1 MSYSHL
7 PCTLGQLLWL
17 CSYVRVQKN
26 KSGRLVSDDT
36 NIAGTS
42 AEHRQSTRRRR
53 PPEDFSVKQ
62 LFSTLRQIGLA
73 LFTFAVIAWLI
84 WRGAQAMEYNWQWYR
99 IEPFFYR
106 IVDGEFIWGPLYH
119 GLIVTLQLAGISG
132 LLAVII
138 GFITAFARLSNS
150 LAGSMIATA
159 YLEAIRNT
167 PLIVQLFLFY
177 FVLAPIFGIDRFWA
191 GVLCLSFFEGSF
203 AAEIIR
209 GGIQGVD
216 RGQYEAGDAIGLT
229 AFDKYRYIIIPQS
242 MSLIL
247 PPLTGLLIS
256 LIKHSAIVSVIA
268 VSELTTT
275 GLNLISDTFMAFEIW
290 FIVAG
295 IYLALTIT
303 LSIGVGQLEKKMKVV
318 RR

>member
-1 MSYSHL
+1 MSEDTTNSSSAPAIH
-7 PCTLGQLLWL
+7 
-17 CSYVRVQKN
+17 
-26 KSGRLVSDDT
+26 DDD
-36 NIAGTS
+36 
-42 AEHRQSTRRRR
+42 RRRR
-53 PPEDFSVKQ
+53 PP
-62 LFSTLRQIGLA
+62 A
-73 LFTFAVIAWLI
+73 LFDLIGKMRILREIGFAILTFAVIGWLI

-99 IEPFFYR
+99 VEPFFYR
-106 IVDGEFIWGPLYH
+106 VIDGEFIWGPLYH
-119 GLIVTLQLAGISG
+119 GLIVTLQLASVSG
-132 LLAVII
+132 VLAVTI
-138 GFITAFARLSNS
+138 GFVTAIARMSNS
-150 LAGSMIATA
+150 RAGSMIATG

-177 FVLAPIFGIDRFWA
+177 FVLAPILGIDRFWA
-191 GVLCLSFFEGSF
+191 GVLCLAFFEGSF

-216 RGQYEAGDAIGLT
+216 RGQFEASDAIGLT
-229 AFDKYRYIIIPQS
+229 TFNKYLYIVIPQS
-242 MSLIL
+242 MPLIL

-275 GLNLISDTFMAFEIW
+275 GLNLIADTFMAFEIW

-303 LSIGVGQLEKKMKVV
+303 LSIGVGQLERKMSVK

>member
-1 MSYSHL
+1 MSE
-7 PCTLGQLLWL
+7 
-17 CSYVRVQKN
+17 
-26 KSGRLVSDDT
+26 DT
-36 NIAGTS
+36 TNSTS
-42 AEHRQSTRRRR
+42 APTIHTDNRRRR
-53 PPEDFSVKQ
+53 PPAEFDLTGK
-62 LFSTLRQIGLA
+62 LRILREVGFAIL
-73 LFTFAVIAWLI
+73 TFAVIGWLI
-84 WRGAQAMEYNWQWYR
+84 WRGAQSMEYNWQWYR
-99 IEPFFYR
+99 VEPFFYR
-106 IVDGEFIWGPLYH
+106 VIDGEFIWGPLYR
-119 GLIVTLQLAGISG
+119 GLIVTLQLASVSG
-132 LLAVII
+132 VLAVTI
-138 GFITAFARLSNS
+138 GFITALARMSNS
-150 LAGSMIATA
+150 RGGSMIATG

-177 FVLAPIFGIDRFWA
+177 FVLAPILGIDRFWA
-191 GVLCLSFFEGSF
+191 GVLCLAFFEGSF

-216 RGQYEAGDAIGLT
+216 RGQFEASDAIGLT
-229 AFDKYRYIIIPQS
+229 TFNKYLYIVIPQS
-242 MSLIL
+242 MPLIL

-275 GLNLISDTFMAFEIW
+275 GLNLIADTFMAFEIW

-303 LSIGVGQLEKKMKVV
+303 LSIGVGQLERKMSVK

>member
-1 MSYSHL
+1 M
-7 PCTLGQLLWL
+7 
-17 CSYVRVQKN
+17 
-26 KSGRLVSDDT
+26 SDDT
-36 NIAGTS
+36 RKTQPDLLDRNDD
-42 AEHRQSTRRRR
+42 RRRR
-53 PPEDFSVKQ
+53 PAEAFDLAALLV
-62 LFSTLRQIGLA
+62 TLRRIGWAIL
-73 LFTFAVIAWLI
+73 TFVIIGWLI
-84 WRGAQAMEYNWQWYR
+84 WRGALAMEYNWQWYR
-99 IEPFFYR
+99 VQPFFYR
-106 IVDGEFIWGPLYH
+106 VVDGEFIWGPLYH
-119 GLIVTLQLAGISG
+119 GLIVTLQLAFVSGI
-132 LLAVII
+132 LAIII

-150 LAGSMIATA
+150 IAGSMIATF

-177 FVLAPIFGIDRFWA
+177 FVLAPILGIDRFWA
-191 GVLCLSFFEGSF
+191 GVLCLAFFEGSF

-216 RGQYEAGDAIGLT
+216 RGQFEAGDAIGLT
-229 AFDKYRYIIIPQS
+229 KANKYLHIVIPQA
-242 MSLIL
+242 MPLIL

-303 LSIGVGQLEKKMKVV
+303 LSIGVGQLERKMNAANLKS
-318 RR
+318 RS